1 MNIRRYVNIERWK
14 VRAVAFI
21 VGLVCGILL
30 MVIQPWNR
38 AAGSKAGLAAL
49 AAGEGDTTLEIE
61 TDGNQKAAV
70 TISYLQE
77 LTEDASDLIT
87 TRYRYKDADT
97 YSNTKQLGNV
107 NLPFTTSEYVYTY
120 EGTISLG
127 IDVSQIGFSVDNTH
141 EEIEVSMPD
150 VRIVA
155 NEIDADSFEY
165 YSSKTTVFNMT
176 EMEDITNL
184 IAVLKTAKADKVMA
198 DEELLADARN
208 RAESVIENL
217 IAKSDLAAGYEIIFK

>member
-1 MNIRRYVNIERWK
+1 
-14 VRAVAFI
+14 
-21 VGLVCGILL
+21 
-30 MVIQPWNR
+30 
-38 AAGSKAGLAAL
+38 
-49 AAGEGDTTLEIE
+49 
-61 TDGNQKAAV
+61 
-70 TISYLQE
+70 
-77 LTEDASDLIT
+77 
-87 TRYRYKDADT
+87 
-97 YSNTKQLGNV
+97 
-107 NLPFTTSEYVYTY
+107 
-120 EGTISLG
+120 
-127 IDVSQIGFSVDNTH
+127 
-141 EEIEVSMPD
+141 MPD